1 MRHAK
6 IMLGLITLRS
16 RLGYSQEMTMDI
28 SRMDERGV
36 LRRPMSKENKAGLA
50 LVLFAL
56 LAFGGYSLMFFVG
69 FLGDILN

>member
-1 MRHAK
+1 
-6 IMLGLITLRS
+6 
-16 RLGYSQEMTMDI
+16 MDI
-28 SRMDERGV
+28 SRMNESGV